1 MTPAQAIE
9 IGESDAAFD
18 VTSGDYRWV
27 VSKTDFNVFDEVS
40 AGGAVKIEGG
50 EASAEFLG
58 SVSVFGPPSEFLKG
72 EDWVELRGWADEGK
86 NLWYVARY
94 RFFENQPF
102 SHLAIS
108 LMDRHDTY
116 QTEGPWDDYWLE
128 RYLSDYKVTL
138 RTTSDLKGRYFQ
150 QLSSFTGREIGVDH
164 DIAIQQNEGAPFQWL
179 RDVNADEIELR
190 HAITYDPDRASGR
203 TNSITWVPNHEGR
216 AQLVALLTPFSGGFD
231 YMNAY
236 EVAYEVQ
243 HAGGVERL
251 LIDQTEKEL
260 DLGSYE
266 LDKNSAVSVF
276 SESTSG
282 SEGSVRAK
290 GLRVIPENGEP
301 YEIDFKRL
309 PDDAL
314 QDSGYAL
321 GVVDLWQNHPIEVF
335 SSGRELGVN
344 AVAEPSWW
352 SGGIGLTLD
361 LAVVIDAAKTEEA
374 MATIKAPPAQPSLPA
389 WWSDFEGTLA
399 PHEGYDLLLTKAFD
413 MINGDDELQ
422 DSYGWRGHGDYQIGT
437 SYSYEGKAYQN
448 WGGLQYDLTTGLI
461 LAWMRTGDER
471 LWHRARAAVRH
482 QMDLSMAKFYPFAP
496 KRSGHLYR
504 KGECSVGYAITCQEP
519 IPEFGYGWR
528 AFLLW
533 HHLTGEAF
541 ALELARQH
549 IDALAYFGA
558 RYGGADRGTSNWLI
572 ETGSRPL
579 GWVLR
584 ALLTGKAVFPEGTR
598 GFADNTDGV
607 TFEQGTDYGLLLEEI
622 LVELVEHIEGVTGAY
637 PSDQPVWSGQGIEA
651 MAMAYLDPSERYRN
665 EPLKR
670 ALLASCEDLI
680 ASMRRSGGVYEFV
693 YDRDSEQ
700 IYEWIDRSNYGWLWL
715 GSFSACAEIGEQP
728 SFNEAADAL
737 FDNALSEFSSSE
749 EISTRDWSSLL
760 GFGGRYLATLNAT
773 N

>member
-1 MTPAQAIE
+1 MRRFFASDHRTDTCQAPSGKPPARRRRAAWLGGLAAAALGLQGLITPAQAIE
-9 IGESDAAFD
+9 IGETDAAFD

-27 VSKTDFNVFDEVS
+27 VSKTDFTVFDAVS
-40 AGGAVKIEGG
+40 AGGTVKIDGG

-58 SVSVFGPPSEFLKG
+58 DVSVFGPPSEFLKG
-72 EDWVELRGWADEGK
+72 GDWVELRGWADQGK

-102 SHLAIS
+102 AHLALS
-108 LMDRHDTY
+108 LMDRHDNY
-116 QTEGPWDDYWLE
+116 QTEGPWDDYWQE
-128 RYLSDYKVTL
+128 RYLSNYQVTL
-138 RTTSDLKGRYFQ
+138 NATTDLKGRYFQ

-190 HAITYDPDRASGR
+190 HAITENPDRASGR

-216 AQLVALLTPFSGGFD
+216 ARLVALLTPFSGGFD

-243 HAGGVERL
+243 HVGGVERL
-251 LIDQTEKEL
+251 LLDQTKKEL

-266 LDKNSAVSVF
+266 LDQNSAVSVF

-290 GLRVIPENGEP
+290 GLRVIPENGEA

-309 PDDAL
+309 ADDVL

-335 SSGRELGVN
+335 SAGRSFGVN

-361 LAVVIDAAKTEEA
+361 LAVIIDAAKTEEA

-413 MINGDDELQ
+413 MINGDDEIQ

-461 LAWMRTGDER
+461 LA
-471 LWHRARAAVRH
+471 
-482 QMDLSMAKFYPFAP
+482 
-496 KRSGHLYR
+496 
-504 KGECSVGYAITCQEP
+504 
-519 IPEFGYGWR
+519 
-528 AFLLW
+528 
-533 HHLTGEAF
+533 
-541 ALELARQH
+541 
-549 IDALAYFGA
+549 
-558 RYGGADRGTSNWLI
+558 
-572 ETGSRPL
+572 
-579 GWVLR
+579 
-584 ALLTGKAVFPEGTR
+584 
-598 GFADNTDGV
+598 
-607 TFEQGTDYGLLLEEI
+607 
-622 LVELVEHIEGVTGAY
+622 
-637 PSDQPVWSGQGIEA
+637 
-651 MAMAYLDPSERYRN
+651 
-665 EPLKR
+665 
-670 ALLASCEDLI
+670 
-680 ASMRRSGGVYEFV
+680 
-693 YDRDSEQ
+693 
-700 IYEWIDRSNYGWLWL
+700 
-715 GSFSACAEIGEQP
+715 
-728 SFNEAADAL
+728 
-737 FDNALSEFSSSE
+737 
-749 EISTRDWSSLL
+749 
-760 GFGGRYLATLNAT
+760 
-773 N
+773 